1 MEMDGMI
8 QIIAEIAATMA
19 RRIANRTATRVST
32 IDRKTVATGKDRM
45 RTSET
50 TRFRPTRAGDQ
61 LEILHVKTIVSGHA
75 FAAMTTEPAG
85 RM

>member
-8 QIIAEIAATMA
+8 QIAPEIAATMA
-19 RRIANRTATRVST
+19 RRMASRTATRASA

-50 TRFRPTRAGDQ
+50 TRFRPTRAGER
-61 LEILHVKTIVSGHA
+61 LRILHARAIVSSHA
-75 FAAMTTEPAG
+75 FAATTTALAG
-85 RM
+85 RT